1 VHDLKTSLPIQN
13 PGGEGRRFYEL
24 DSMRGIAA
32 LVVLGN
38 HFRNMFYPNA
48 TFLHGWQSIFLYPL
62 VSGRESV
69 MFFFLLSGFVL
80 ALPFFRGS
88 NPPYF
93 VFVCRRIL
101 RIYGPYLGA
110 LALAVSGCAIWH
122 GQLGNVGRFSGA
134 WGSAVDAH
142 SLFQHILFLGD
153 YNYYRY
159 NTAFWSLVYEMR
171 ISLIFPLL
179 FWVAIILRTR
189 YSLFLV
195 LILTLAGVQM
205 SHSQLL
211 VTLAYAA
218 IFLVGILVAKNRD
231 TLGGVYRNSAVWPRY
246 LLALASIAL
255 YDQGHKISNLG
266 LLWHL
271 GDTPVVIGAAGIII
285 VVLNP
290 TTAKR
295 ILNSSAPAFLGRIS
309 YSLYLVHGTVLFAM
323 AAIIGGK
330 VNHLIFSFLY
340 FPTAIFLSWGF
351 YVAVER
357 PFMLWSR
364 SVGRRKA
371 IPTVDPT
378 VA

>member
-1 VHDLKTSLPIQN
+1 
-13 PGGEGRRFYEL
+13 
-24 DSMRGIAA
+24 MRGIAA

-38 HFRNMFYPNA
+38 HFRNMFYPDA
-48 TFLHGWQSIFLYPL
+48 TFLHGWQSVFLYPL

-80 ALPFFRGS
+80 ALPFFRGN

-93 VFVCRRIL
+93 VFACRRIL

-110 LALAVSGCAIWH
+110 LALAASGCAIWH
-122 GQLGNVGRFSGA
+122 GQLGTVGRFSGA
-134 WGSAVDAH
+134 WGSDVDAH
-142 SLFQHILFLGD
+142 SLLQHVLFLGD

-171 ISLIFPLL
+171 ISLVFPLL
-179 FWVAIILRTR
+179 FWAAINLRTR

-205 SHSQLL
+205 RHSQSL
-211 VTLAYAA
+211 VTFAYAA
-218 IFLVGILVAKNRD
+218 IFLVGILVAKNRGI
-231 TLGGVYRNSAVWPRY
+231 LGGVYLKSPVWVRY

-255 YDQGHKISNLG
+255 YDQGHKIHSFG

-271 GDTPVVIGAAGIII
+271 GDLPVVIGAAGIII
-285 VVLNP
+285 VGLNS

-295 ILNSSAPAFLGRIS
+295 ILNANVPAFLGRIS

-330 VNHLIFSFLY
+330 VSHPAFFLLY

-364 SVGRRKA
+364 SVGRHKA
-371 IPTVDPT
+371 VPGTDPVMAHGT
-378 VA
+378 HTRP